1 MNQRPIDSRDARAEV
16 WPKAVVFDFDGLLM
30 DTESSSLKSWEH
42 EWRQWGLELDAS
54 TFFVNHGGDITEDRY
69 AQLAAAVGER
79 FDQGLSHRRR
89 VDFRNEL
96 HQSLDLADGLREW
109 IGQAAHLG
117 LRVAVASSSPREWL
131 IDHLGRTN
139 VLDQFEVLAAGDE
152 VAYPKPAP
160 DVYQLAL
167 DRLRVAPWAAIAVED
182 TAHGIDAAH
191 AAGLHCIAIPNPFV
205 SIAMVEHAELLL
217 RSAVDLPLYDA
228 LQQCSRAGPNPRR
241 RSDSWWTSS

>member
-89 VDFRNEL
+89 VDFRNET
-96 HQSLDLADGLREW
+96 AP
-109 IGQAAHLG
+109 
-117 LRVAVASSSPREWL
+117 VARP
-131 IDHLGRTN
+131 GR
-139 VLDQFEVLAAGDE
+139 
-152 VAYPKPAP
+152 
-160 DVYQLAL
+160 
-167 DRLRVAPWAAIAVED
+167 WA
-182 TAHGIDAAH
+182 TG
-191 AAGLHCIAIPNPFV
+191 
-205 SIAMVEHAELLL
+205 
-217 RSAVDLPLYDA
+217 VD
-228 LQQCSRAGPNPRR
+228 
-241 RSDSWWTSS
+241 WTSSPPRAESSGSVFITQGVADRPSGADERP